1 MNPGNPTELQASSS
15 RVARWRDRL
24 PVVEQPVRLAIFAA
38 AAVAAVVVGFFAV
51 SPTQAEKLIANVG
64 YYYML
69 GLFGAWVWLAAGL
82 AREKAPVWQGW
93 WRRPG
98 WAGVVLVAGSAVAL
112 WLDDYKHKILF
123 DEYVL
128 QGTAFHMHATK
139 EIGTT
144 IRAYDIQGTWLP
156 IDTFLDKRPYFFTFL
171 LSLLHDLTGF
181 RIANAFVLNSLLTP
195 VCLGL
200 LYWLARQLAE
210 RGPALLAVALTA
222 TLPLFGQ
229 QTTGA
234 GMELHNLTM
243 LLVVAVTATLYLRV
257 PDARRL
263 GLLVVSTV
271 LLAQSRYESVIF
283 VGPVAFIIALGWWR
297 SRRVLLP
304 WLAVLAPLLLVP
316 YAWHNRVVAATPLLW
331 QLGKDHAS
339 RFSTSYLPGNLEGAW
354 AFFFNFGGGLANSW
368 YLSALGA
375 VAVAVLLALGWRAA
389 RRGQL
394 APLGEPAAVA
404 ALAVAAG
411 IVANVVLLQFY
422 YWSRFDDVVASRFA
436 LPLCVALAVAVAVA
450 VARVPRVLGWRTQ
463 TLAGLGLLGWAVGWG
478 VPMASQRLFTAQ
490 NMVMQEVEWEY
501 SELQRRDPSVLLIT
515 NKSTIP
521 FVLWRIPAVINGQG
535 RQRGP
540 QIAFHLRQGTF
551 REVIVV
557 QALRPTSAE
566 GELGVAPEDL
576 MPPEWKLETIAEK
589 RFGARWSRLS
599 RLVEI
604 TAKPTAPATAE
615 IRGTGDQ

>member
-1 MNPGNPTELQASSS
+1 MTQPGRAAL
-15 RVARWRDRL
+15 
-24 PVVEQPVRLAIFAA
+24 FGAA
-38 AAVAAVVVGFFAV
+38 AIAACALGFVVV
-51 SPTQAEKLIANVG
+51 SPKQAEKLIEQGG

-69 GLFGAWVWLAAGL
+69 VLFAAWVWLAAGI
-82 AREKAPVWQGW
+82 ARERADVWRGW
-93 WRRPG
+93 LRRPG
-98 WAGVVLVAGSAVAL
+98 WAGVAIVVGTAVAI
-112 WLDDYKHKILF
+112 WIDDYKHKILF

-144 IRAYDIQGTWLP
+144 IRAYDIQGTWLS

-181 RIANAFVLNSLLTP
+181 RIANAFVANTLLTP
-195 VCLGL
+195 VCLGV
-200 LYWLARQLAE
+200 LYWLVRQLAG
-210 RGPALLAVALTA
+210 RGPGILAVALTA
-222 TLPLFGQ
+222 SLPLFGQ
-229 QTTGA
+229 QATGA

-243 LLVVAVTATLYLRV
+243 LLLVAVAATLYLRV

-283 VGPVAFIIALGWWR
+283 VGPVAVVIVLGWWKAR
-297 SRRVLLP
+297 VVLLP
-304 WLAVLAPLLLVP
+304 WLAVAAPLLLVP

-339 RFSTSYLPGNLEGAW
+339 RFSASYLPGNLEGAW
-354 AFFFNFGGGLANSW
+354 SFFFNFGGGLANSW
-368 YLSALGA
+368 YLSALG
-375 VAVAVLLALGWRAA
+375 VLAVAVLLTLGWRAA
-389 RRGQL
+389 RRRDFS
-394 APLGEPAAVA
+394 ALGEPAAVA
-404 ALAVAAG
+404 VLAVAAG
-411 IVANVVLLQFY
+411 IVANVVLLLFY

-436 LPLCVALAVAVAVA
+436 LPLCVALAVATAVA
-450 VARVPRVLGWRTQ
+450 IARVPRVYRWPTLPLAGAGLVVWALGW
-463 TLAGLGLLGWAVGWG
+463 GL
-478 VPMASQRLFTAQ
+478 PMASQRLFTAQ

-501 SELQRRDPSVLLIT
+501 EELKRRDPSVLLIT

-566 GELGVAPEDL
+566 GELGVAPEDA

-604 TAKPTAPATAE
+604 TAKPSPAAPPE
-615 IRGTGDQ
+615 SRGAGDQ